1 MPELPEVETVVRDL
15 ERRIQGRKIVAV
27 WFDAPNLIK
36 LPKQPSAVERAVVGR
51 RLVGFRRK
59 GKNVL
64 IDLDD
69 GKTLLIHQKITGH
82 LLVGKWQKI
91 KSGWQAQ
98 AGPLA
103 DPINRFIHLVFTLDD
118 GRMLALSDARK
129 FAKVLVAPR
138 AELEAMADLADIG
151 PDPLSSSFSYQKFRA
166 LLARSSRKIKQ
177 VLMDQKVIAGIGN
190 IYSDEILW
198 LAKVHPFK
206 SAKNLTERDW
216 RAIWN
221 AMHEVLREAVRLRG
235 TSIDD
240 FRDPEGRP
248 GLYTERRR
256 VYQREGEPCR
266 RCGTK
271 IVRKK
276 IGGRS
281 AHFCPK
287 CQKL

>member
-15 ERRIQGRKIVAV
+15 KRRIQGRKIIAV
-27 WFDAPNLIK
+27 WFDTPKLIK
-36 LPKQPSAVERAVVGR
+36 LPKPPAFERAVVGR
-51 RLVGFRRK
+51 RLVGFRRR

-69 GKTLLIHQKITGH
+69 GRVLLIHQKLTGH
-82 LLVGKWQKI
+82 LLVGKWQRT
-91 KSGWQAQ
+91 KSGWQAEP
-98 AGPLA
+98 GPLA
-103 DPINRFIHLVFTLDD
+103 DPINRFIRLAFILDD

-129 FAKVLVAPR
+129 FAKVMVAPR
-138 AELEAMADLADIG
+138 SDLEAMPDLAEIG
-151 PDPLSSSFSYQKFRA
+151 PDPLNSSFSYTKFRT
-166 LLARSSRKIKQ
+166 LLAKSSRKIKQ
-177 VLMDQKVIAGIGN
+177 VLMDQKIIAGIGN

-206 SAKNLTERDW
+206 PAKKLTERDW
-216 RAIWN
+216 RAVWN
-221 AMHEVLREAVRLRG
+221 AMHAVLREAIRLKG

-240 FRDPEGRP
+240 FRDPEGKP

-266 RCGTK
+266 RCGAK
-271 IVRKK
+271 IARKK
-276 IGGRS
+276 MGGRS

-287 CQKL
+287 CQRL